1 MLRKELEELF
11 IPEEIDILVKKVSQ
25 PADHKTLPNQEEV
38 DTWCKFVNLHFG
50 RFDAKN
56 YERELKCVP
65 PIPSPKATVFIR
77 ALLPE
82 VCMFVFA
89 RRPSR
94 YKFF

>member
-1 MLRKELEELF
+1 MAQ
-11 IPEEIDILVKKVSQ
+11 PVKDPVLSQ
-25 PADHKTLPNQEEV
+25 QQLGSLGQE
-38 DTWCKFVNLHFG
+38 FLHAAG
-50 RFDAKN
+50 TAKIKKREKRERKN

-82 VCMFVFA
+82 VRMFVFA